1 MEMNSVYIKHKAQSY
16 KSKCWYSITFKT
28 ITECLINIFKDIPNL
43 DHDRDVCMLNIY
55 IYMCVY
61 IPKWHDYIL
70 TLHHNT
76 ITAIVFLEIT
86 K

>member
-28 ITECLINIFKDIPNL
+28 ITESLINIFKDIPNL

-55 IYMCVY
+55 IYIY
-61 IPKWHDYIL
+61 IYIY
-70 TLHHNT
+70 
-76 ITAIVFLEIT
+76 IMYIIYI
-86 K
+86 